1 MPNVSEMY
9 HRILKHL
16 EWFLFKDQII
26 QERILDHH
34 FSLIGKYDTPEFKAL
49 PHIKKI
55 DTILQDEIIPGLYE
69 MDYPPRQS
77 K

>member
-1 MPNVSEMY
+1 MFNVSEMY

-16 EWFLFKDQII
+16 EWFLFKNQII
-26 QERILDHH
+26 QERILDHQ
-34 FSLIGKYDTPEFKAL
+34 FSLIGKHDTPEFKKL
-49 PHIKKI
+49 PHIEKI
-55 DTILQDEIIPGLYE
+55 DTIMQDGIIPGLYE